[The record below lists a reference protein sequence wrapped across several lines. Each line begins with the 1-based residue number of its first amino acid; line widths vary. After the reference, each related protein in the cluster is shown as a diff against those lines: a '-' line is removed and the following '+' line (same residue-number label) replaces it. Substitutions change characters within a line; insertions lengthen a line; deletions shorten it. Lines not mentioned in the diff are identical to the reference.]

1 MGGSRVNN
9 TKTCRL
15 KLKSK
20 YQLKLVEMESIGKSE
35 QYTSFYSD
43 TLPTACNIC
52 MNCCTKPPCTDD
64 ISVERC
70 KRAKLSTVM
79 DRPINTSTGF
89 EIHAGYQDTI
99 IKNFNKIGD
108 HEQCEN
114 DFMIINRQ
122 ITNGFSYQDLDNIFR
137 DILCGQRS
145 AFQANLGFGFI
156 LQNTVT
162 NEFKYFFDS
171 RNHMLYEKPVT
182 ISHEE
187 DLIQITQEIS
197 NFDLAQKYYLDLKPS
212 IWIVAGFTNVEI
224 HLSYTNN
231 TSQKPLSDNH
241 IINLNITGVKA
252 RTGSGKRKYLFVI
265 VPNDTTSSSVDRSEL
280 EKSLLKTPTMCSNI
294 GWCETMEII

>member
-1 MGGSRVNN
+1 
-9 TKTCRL
+9 
-15 KLKSK
+15 
-20 YQLKLVEMESIGKSE
+20 MESIGRYQE
-35 QYTSFYSD
+35 CTSFYSNKL
-43 TLPTACNIC
+43 TTACNLC
-52 MNCCTKPPCTDD
+52 MNCCSKPSCVED
-64 ISVERC
+64 ISG
-70 KRAKLSTVM
+70 KRTAM

-89 EIHAGYQDTI
+89 ELQSGYQDTI
-99 IKNFNKIGD
+99 IKNLNKIGD

-182 ISHEE
+182 IRHEE
-187 DLIQITQEIS
+187 DLIRFSHEIS
-197 NFDLAQKYYLDLKPS
+197 KFDLAKKYYLDMTPS

-224 HLSYTNN
+224 HISPIKN
-231 TSQKPLSDNH
+231 TSQQPLSDNH
-241 IINLNITGVKA
+241 SINLNITGVKS

-265 VPNDTTSSSVDRSEL
+265 VPNDTSSSSIDRMKPEQCVLQSR
-280 EKSLLKTPTMCSNI
+280 KMCSDI
-294 GWCETMEII
+294 SWCENMEIV